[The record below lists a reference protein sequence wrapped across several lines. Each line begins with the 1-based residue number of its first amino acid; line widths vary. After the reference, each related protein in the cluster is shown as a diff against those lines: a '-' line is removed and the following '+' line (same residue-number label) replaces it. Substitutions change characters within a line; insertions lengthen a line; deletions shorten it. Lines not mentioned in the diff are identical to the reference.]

1 MIDTTPNLLAGDD
14 RLAPIAELSR
24 RFQQI
29 ALPPFLVYLIDSVQ
43 AEWLPALAEQLHV
56 AGDEG
61 WLLARTERQRRDL
74 ILQAIALH
82 RRKGTRWAL
91 SQVLATLGLNGR
103 ISEWFEYQGEPY
115 RFRIDLELSADGLPE
130 ATYHALRRML
140 EQYGNARS
148 LLEGL
153 SLRYTRHDVT
163 PCLASTTEGGEL
175 ATVYPYA
182 TREREQRN
190 ALYSVAVAGGAE
202 RAAVY
207 PYRQTRWQGGQPLAW
222 GGAPLARET
231 VAVYPFRP
239 ALFEGQSPLRWAAGL
254 LCRETV
260 TVPPLGFNAF
270 SKTL

>member
-1 MIDTTPNLLAGDD
+1 MTDTTPNLLAGDG

-29 ALPPFLVYLIDSVQ
+29 ALPPFLVYLIDNVQ

-91 SQVLATLGLNGR
+91 SQVLTTLGLNGR

-115 RFRIDLELSADGLPE
+115 RFRIDLDLAAGLPE
-130 ATYHALRRML
+130 GTYHALRRML
-140 EQYGNARS
+140 GQYGNARS

-153 SLRYTRHDVT
+153 SLRYTRHDAA
-163 PCLASTTEGGEL
+163 PWLASTTEGGEL
-175 ATVYPYA
+175 ATVYPYS

-190 ALYSVAVAGGAE
+190 ALHPVAVAGGAE
-202 RAAVY
+202 RATVY
-207 PYRQTRWQGGQPLAW
+207 PYRQTRWLGAQSLAW
-222 GGAPLARET
+222 AGAPLARET
-231 VAVYPFRP
+231 ITVYPFR
-239 ALFEGQSPLRWAAGL
+239 ATRFNGQSPLRWAAGL

-260 TVPPLGFNAF
+260 TVPPSGFNAF

>member
-1 MIDTTPNLLAGDD
+1 MIDTTPNLVAGDG

-29 ALPPFLVYLIDSVQ
+29 ALPPFLVYLIDNVQ
-43 AEWLPALAEQLHV
+43 AEWLPALAAQLHV

-61 WLLARTERQRRDL
+61 WLLARSERQRRDL

-82 RRKGTRWAL
+82 KRKGTRWAM

-115 RFRIDLELSADGLPE
+115 RFRIDLDLSAGLPE
-130 ATYHALRRML
+130 DTYHALRRML
-140 EQYGNARS
+140 GQYGNARS

-153 SLRYTRHDVT
+153 SLRYQRHDIL
-163 PCLASTTEGGEL
+163 PYLASTAEGGEL
-175 ATVYPYA
+175 ASVYPF
-182 TREREQRN
+182 RIRQLEQRQ
-190 ALYSVAVAGGAE
+190 AWYPVAAAGGAE
-202 RAAVY
+202 RATVY

-231 VAVYPFRP
+231 VTVYPFRP
-239 ALFEGQSPLRWAAGL
+239 ARFEGQSPLRWAAGL

-260 TVPPLGFNAF
+260 TVPPFGFNAF